1 MTTDAGVDQLAREWT
16 ERVRSIGPVVEAHRD
31 ESEMQRHLAPEI
43 VAAMREQEL
52 FCTWLPKSLGGHELP
67 IEISVRI
74 MEELSRLDGAAG
86 WSSMISSNHSI
97 LWARLRPEVAAAMT
111 EGGRTVI
118 AGTIG
123 GGGDRSA
130 PGGGLAVA
138 VPGGYRITGRWG
150 FASGSH
156 HADWMVANGRISE
169 NGDLRRA
176 PNGNVI
182 LYSFLI
188 PPSEVRILDTW
199 YTTGMRGTG
208 SHHFEGEDIFVP
220 EERVFQTAAAE
231 SYEPSPLYTTSR
243 STPWSAN
250 IAGVAIG
257 IARDAVDS
265 FFDLARVKPAGAG
278 RSSLLE
284 RDSIYRIAGEA
295 EGKLRGAR
303 LFLLDAARGVDAC
316 IARDEAVSEEAAALM
331 RCAAGTASLV
341 SREVVDLV
349 YEAAGSSSIYM
360 TSRLDRCFRDVH
372 TTISHAVGG
381 INALPVAG
389 RYFLGLGL
397 NQP

>member
-1 MTTDAGVDQLAREWT
+1 MTTDAAVDQIAQQWVDRIRSLAP
-16 ERVRSIGPVVEAHRD
+16 IVEAHRD

-43 VAAMREQEL
+43 VAAMRERDL
-52 FCTWLPKSLGGHELP
+52 FCTWLPKSLGGNELP
-67 IEISVRI
+67 IEISIRI

-97 LWARLRPEVAAAMT
+97 LWSHVAHDVAASMT

-130 PGGGLAVA
+130 PGGGLAIA
-138 VPGGYRITGRWG
+138 VPGGYRITGKWG
-150 FASGSH
+150 FASGCH

-169 NGDLRRA
+169 NGDLRKG
-176 PNGNVI
+176 PNGNVG
-182 LYSFLI
+182 LFSFLI
-188 PPSEVRILDTW
+188 APSEVRILDTW

-220 EERVFQTAAAE
+220 EERVFSTASPAT
-231 SYEPSPLYTTSR
+231 YEPSLLYSTSR

-257 IARDAVDS
+257 IARDAIDS
-265 FFDLARVKPAGAG
+265 FLDLARVKPASVG

-284 RDSIYRIAGEA
+284 RDSIHRAVGEA
-295 EGKLRGAR
+295 EGRLRGAR
-303 LFLLDAARGVDAC
+303 LFLLETARNVDAC
-316 IARDEAVSEEAAALM
+316 IARSGPIPDEAAAMM
-331 RCAAGTASLV
+331 RCATATASLV
-341 SREVVDLV
+341 SREVVDMV

-360 TSRLDRCFRDVH
+360 SNRLDRCFRDVH

-381 INALPVAG
+381 INGLPVAG

-397 NQP
+397 QQM